1 MYLHSHIPSRTYTTR
16 WQIHTGVKSQ
26 DRLSV
31 RGRNPRG
38 HTRLLPTA
46 HMELLAPKSVRAAG
60 LIPRAEGEGQ
70 GVGKARTADSLPHLP
85 SGDPQVRKRGG
96 WNAAW
101 RLTTRSPLETTEKCT
116 DGCSAVITTS
126 NIRESIG
133 YLNPNRNRKW
143 SEVDMNL
150 CCTWAPQMWQIT
162 CERQLLLLT
171 KS

>member
-1 MYLHSHIPSRTYTTR
+1 MSSCSQSVRNHNPGGNPCIYTPIYPRAR
-16 WQIHTGVKSQ
+16 WHIHTAVMSQ

-85 SGDPQVRKRGG
+85 PGDPQVRERGEK
-96 WNAAW
+96 WNASW
-101 RLTTRSPLETTEKCT
+101 RLTTRSPLETTENCT
-116 DGCSAVITTS
+116 DGCSAVIATRDVGAST
-126 NIRESIG
+126 G
-133 YLNPNRNRKW
+133 YPNPNGIWK
-143 SEVDMNL
+143 
-150 CCTWAPQMWQIT
+150 
-162 CERQLLLLT
+162 
-171 KS
+171 

>member
-1 MYLHSHIPSRTYTTR
+1 MSSCSQSVRNHNPGGNPCIYTPIYPRAR
-16 WQIHTGVKSQ
+16 WHIHTAVMSQ

-85 SGDPQVRKRGG
+85 PGDPQVRERGEKME
-96 WNAAW
+96 
-101 RLTTRSPLETTEKCT
+101 RVLET
-116 DGCSAVITTS
+116 DHSLTS
-126 NIRESIG
+126 RDHRKLHRWVQCCHRNKRCRSEHRISESEG
-133 YLNPNRNRKW
+133 DP
-143 SEVDMNL
+143 EM
-150 CCTWAPQMWQIT
+150 T
-162 CERQLLLLT
+162 
-171 KS
+171 